1 MLVNTETQGRRAM
14 GFSPFLQTQIQK
26 KTRHHALHCLKALLL
41 FLLLQPLIFIQT
53 ADAGEA
59 SITSLILAQNDLSI
73 EIHLRTEGAFTPKI
87 EAAVQSGVP
96 VTFSFF
102 LVLESPRRFWRFAE
116 IANIT
121 VTHTIRY
128 NAIRESYTVTRS
140 WEGFAPHETRDFE
153 EAKRKMGSLSNLVIA
168 QVDELER
175 KQQYRL
181 RAKAKLS
188 EFTLPLY
195 LHHILFFLSFWDFE
209 TDWYSIDFIF

>member
-1 MLVNTETQGRRAM
+1 MLL
-14 GFSPFLQTQIQK
+14 F
-26 KTRHHALHCLKALLL
+26 
-41 FLLLQPLIFIQT
+41 FLLLQPLIFNRM
-53 ADAGEA
+53 AEAGEA
-59 SITSLILAQNDLSI
+59 AITNLILARNDQSL

-96 VTFSFF
+96 VTFSYY
-102 LVLESPRRFWRFAE
+102 LILESPRRFWRFSE
-116 IANIT
+116 IKNIT

-140 WEGFAPHETRDFE
+140 WEGFAPHETKDFE
-153 EAKRKMGSLSNLVIA
+153 EAKRKMSSLSSLVIA

-175 KQQYRL
+175 TKPYRL